1 MSADQRNDSQRKSA
15 VPSPAQT
22 RIMTRW
28 LTDSKAHTYIEQRLL
43 GAARTESVLRCHS
56 SRMPKKP
63 KSNNTVNNGRATE
76 RSSSGRIVY
85 PFTAIVG
92 QAEMKLALLLSVID
106 PHIGGVIIMGHR
118 GTGKSTAVRAL
129 ADLLPLIKKVKG
141 CDFGCDPD
149 RTNEWC
155 QDCVRTFSHDA
166 RVTTERG
173 AVPVVELPLGA
184 TEDRVCGTLDIERA
198 LVEGVKAF
206 EPGLL
211 ARANRGFLYIDE
223 VNLLD
228 DHLVDVLLDAAAS
241 GRNVVEREGIS
252 VTHPSRFVLVGSGN
266 PEEGEL
272 RPQLL
277 DRFGLYTQITTI
289 TDLDQRVEIVER
301 RERFDADP
309 AAFYSEQASE
319 QDELRKRITRAKKL
333 LPRVETDRALL
344 MQIAQLCVSLNVDG
358 HRGELTIARGARAL
372 AAFGGRTKAT
382 LDDARRVAVMSLRH
396 RLRRDPLETVDS
408 GARIEH
414 ALANIIQG
422 PAKTKPLATIR

>member
-1 MSADQRNDSQRKSA
+1 MS
-15 VPSPAQT
+15 
-22 RIMTRW
+22 
-28 LTDSKAHTYIEQRLL
+28 
-43 GAARTESVLRCHS
+43 
-56 SRMPKKP
+56 
-63 KSNNTVNNGRATE
+63 
-76 RSSSGRIVY
+76 RSSDDRVVY

-92 QAEMKLALLLSVID
+92 QEEMKLALLLSVID
-106 PHIGGVIIMGHR
+106 PMVGGVIIMGHR

-129 ADLLPLIKKVKG
+129 ADLLPPIRKVKG
-141 CDFGCDPD
+141 CVFGCDPD
-149 RTNEWC
+149 RANELC
-155 QDCVRTFSHDA
+155 QDCVRKLAHDA

-301 RERFDADP
+301 RERFDDDP
-309 AAFYSEQASE
+309 VAFHSEQASE
-319 QDELRKRITRAKKL
+319 QDGLRRRITRAKKL
-333 LPRVETDRALL
+333 LPRVETGRALL

-358 HRGELTIARGARAL
+358 HRGELTIARSSRAL
-372 AAFGGRTKAT
+372 AALEGRTKTT

-408 GARIEH
+408 GSRIEQ
-414 ALANIIQG
+414 ALVNITHV
-422 PAKTKPLATIR
+422 PAETKPLAAIR

>member
-1 MSADQRNDSQRKSA
+1 
-15 VPSPAQT
+15 
-22 RIMTRW
+22 
-28 LTDSKAHTYIEQRLL
+28 
-43 GAARTESVLRCHS
+43 
-56 SRMPKKP
+56 MPKKTNSKGAL
-63 KSNNTVNNGRATE
+63 KSRREASHLSNE
-76 RSSSGRIVY
+76 RIVY

-92 QAEMKLALLLSVID
+92 QYEMKLALLLSVID

-129 ADLLPLIKKVKG
+129 ADLLPPIKKVKG
-141 CDFGCDPD
+141 CVFGCDPD
-149 RTNEWC
+149 RANDLC
-155 QDCVRTFSHDA
+155 QDCARKFSNDT
-166 RVTTERG
+166 RVATERG

-289 TDLDQRVEIVER
+289 TDIDQRVEIVER
-301 RERFDADP
+301 RERFDDDP
-309 AAFYSEQASE
+309 VAFQSEQASE
-319 QDELRKRITRAKKL
+319 QEELRRQITRAKKQVA
-333 LPRVETDRALL
+333 RVETDRSLL
-344 MQIAQLCVSLNVDG
+344 MQIAELCVALNVDG
-358 HRGELTIARGARAL
+358 HRGELTIARASRAL
-372 AAFGGRTKAT
+372 AAFEGRTKAKF
-382 LDDARRVAVMSLRH
+382 DDARRVAVMSLRH

-408 GARIEH
+408 GARIEQ
-414 ALANIIQG
+414 ALSDGTPRSAVR
-422 PAKTKPLATIR
+422 KPLAAIR

>member
-1 MSADQRNDSQRKSA
+1 MHNSN
-15 VPSPAQT
+15 
-22 RIMTRW
+22 
-28 LTDSKAHTYIEQRLL
+28 
-43 GAARTESVLRCHS
+43 
-56 SRMPKKP
+56 KK
-63 KSNNTVNNGRATE
+63 RATGGN
-76 RSSSGRIVY
+76 RARNKKLDPNPSNVRVVY

-92 QAEMKLALLLSVID
+92 QDEMKLALLLSVID

-118 GTGKSTAVRAL
+118 GTGKSTAVRSL
-129 ADLLPLIKKVKG
+129 ADLLPPIKKVKG
-141 CDFGCDPD
+141 CVFGCDPD
-149 RTNEWC
+149 RRNELC
-155 QDCVRTFSHDA
+155 QDCVGRFTHEA
-166 RVTTERG
+166 RVPTERG

-241 GRNVVEREGIS
+241 GHNVVEREGIS

-301 RERFDADP
+301 RERFDDDP
-309 AAFYSEQASE
+309 VAFQSASASE
-319 QDELRKRITRAKKL
+319 QDQLRRLITRGKKL
-333 LPRVETDRALL
+333 LPRVETGRALL
-344 MQIAQLCVSLNVDG
+344 TQIAEWCVSLNVDG
-358 HRGELTIARGARAL
+358 HRGELTIARSARAL
-372 AAFGGRTKAT
+372 AAFEGRRKAT
-382 LDDARRVAVMSLRH
+382 LGDAQRVAVMSLRH

-408 GARIEH
+408 GARIEQ
-414 ALANIIQG
+414 ALGAIIPKR
-422 PAKTKPLATIR
+422 PATKLLAAIR